1 MRKIFI
7 TQLLFVGLY
16 MHAQTKVSL
25 AISNAF
31 SKKFPDAQNV
41 KWGKENAKE
50 YEAEFTLKG
59 IKTSA
64 NYDLLG
70 NWKETETEIAVK
82 DLPETILKSI
92 QLKFPSAIISS
103 ATKIE
108 KADGKNIYEADLKVS
123 GKKKEVELWEDGRF
137 VK

>member
-7 TQLLFVGLY
+7 AQLLFACLY
-16 MHAQTKVSL
+16 IQAQTKVSL

-64 NYDLLG
+64 NYDLNG
-70 NWKETETEIAVK
+70 NWKETETEIPIK
-82 DLPETILKSI
+82 DLPEAVVKSI
-92 QLKFPSAIISS
+92 QQKFPSAIIFAAS
-103 ATKIE
+103 KIE
-108 KADGKNIYEADLKVS
+108 KADGKNIYEADIKVS
-123 GKKKEVELWEDGRF
+123 GKRKEVELWEDGRF